1 MKGTIPIS
9 TVLAEIKQG
18 RKFSLLFVVGNGARE
33 GEYKR
38 VQVVYGKT
46 GRPTRKTHSKTTT
59 VSKEKLHKYS
69 STIPLIDMT
78 TGTPCTPYIY
88 NLVEYN
94 EHIIRH

>member
-9 TVLAEIKQG
+9 TVLAEMKMG
-18 RKFSLLFVVGNGARE
+18 RKFSLLFVIGNGARE

-38 VQVVYGKT
+38 AQVVYGKK
-46 GRPTRKTHSKTTT
+46 GRPTKKHRSLSIT
-59 VSKEKLHKYS
+59 VSKDKLHKYS
-69 STIPLIDMT
+69 STIPLIDMS
-78 TGTPCTPYIY
+78 TGEPCTPYIY